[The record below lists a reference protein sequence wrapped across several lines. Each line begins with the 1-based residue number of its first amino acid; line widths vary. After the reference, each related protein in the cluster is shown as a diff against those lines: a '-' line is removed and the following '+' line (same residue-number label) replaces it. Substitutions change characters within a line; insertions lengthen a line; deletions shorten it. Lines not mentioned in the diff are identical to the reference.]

1 MKVEL
6 RFLVPENSSEF
17 SAVIK
22 FKDIDHSDAVHLMGR
37 SKKPLADVGASLEV
51 NSPLA
56 ALEIM
61 LMYFSSVSGGDQNQA
76 LQVKA
81 ELRNVLNRFG
91 TQKFNPDRE
100 T

>member
-6 RFLVPENSSEF
+6 GFLVPENSSEF

-22 FKDIDHSDAVHLMGR
+22 FKDIDHSDAVHLMSR
-37 SKKPLADVGASLEV
+37 SKKPLTDVGASLEV

-76 LQVKA
+76 LQDIRENVYPA
-81 ELRNVLNRFG
+81 AANNISESLR
-91 TQKFNPDRE
+91 P
-100 T
+100 